1 MMSVEELRKQFPV
14 RQVTFY
20 GECIVVPG
28 TKFDPDW
35 EAVLGDAG
43 YNCINTD
50 FEGKAVTLVRLR
62 KPNAAGE
69 LPATKTVFEAPAPSQ
84 SNNVTKLQS
93 DHKITTEPPREQA
106 GIQREFKGKN
116 WLQEECTVP
125 RFLRPSE
132 PDWTPEENEKLIAL
146 WSQTLKLKKN
156 EIAAHFPDRTLIAV
170 IQRLN
175 RLRKKGTIKGRWV
188 KGSKATKS
196 TKLQSDHKTAIK
208 SSRTGYAHKKKNP
221 KEIIEFAVAL
231 SKSETPA
238 YSTQD
243 ISNMILSK
251 FGVKVSHVAVTNWLH
266 QSQSTLTST
275 VEKTNKVTES
285 TQEQAEPA
293 TPQLLVDKP
302 AEKRQSS
309 VPCISTTITVNVQV
323 DTGNPAA
330 VEGLIKLLKE
340 LSA

>member
-106 GIQREFKGKN
+106 GIQREFKGKK
-116 WLQEECTVP
+116 
-125 RFLRPSE
+125 RPSG
-132 PDWTPEENEKLIAL
+132 PDWTLEENEKLIAL
-146 WSQTLKLKKN
+146 WSQTPKLKKRV
-156 EIAAHFPDRTLIAV
+156 IAASFPGRTEVAV
-170 IQRLN
+170 VQRLN